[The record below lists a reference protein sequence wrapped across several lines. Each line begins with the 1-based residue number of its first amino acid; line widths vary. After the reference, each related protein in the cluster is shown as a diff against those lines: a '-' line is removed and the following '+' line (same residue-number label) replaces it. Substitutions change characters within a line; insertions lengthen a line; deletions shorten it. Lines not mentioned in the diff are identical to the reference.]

1 MADTRAHFLRSFL
14 PCTAS
19 QASLAAAQRAPLP
32 PHRQRSDFLHGF
44 FGRGAHSS
52 AAAPRGAGAEGWAS
66 APPGG
71 ASGEGGPD
79 VEKRAWIDFVLA
91 AGAPRPRARLA
102 LPRAAAVGPAGLPC
116 PAYPSDHLALV
127 LEFAW

>member
-1 MADTRAHFLRSFL
+1 MGPSPTAAQDVGGAGGGAGEVGGEVAAQVPHLPRFFSGFLEHWHRMADTRAHFLRSFF

-19 QASLAAAQRAPLP
+19 QASLAAAQRATLP

-66 APPGG
+66 APPG
-71 ASGEGGPD
+71 
-79 VEKRAWIDFVLA
+79 VA
-91 AGAPRPRARLA
+91 AGRPAE
-102 LPRAAAVGPAGLPC
+102 P
-116 PAYPSDHLALV
+116 
-127 LEFAW
+127 